1 MKPIDQTLKFGKQA
15 RDKITGFTGILVAR
29 NTFIFGCDQWGIAPK
44 ISSEGKRLETEY
56 FDDGRIEI
64 IGDGINPSE
73 VQSKP
78 IIEQKQESKIETP
91 QKVNNPL
98 GINQYSGCD
107 GNHKI

>member
-1 MKPIDQTLKFGKQA
+1 MDQTLKFGKLA
-15 RDKITGFTGILVAR
+15 KDKITGFTGILVAR

-44 ISSEGKRLETEY
+44 ITSEGKRLETEY

-78 IIEQKQESKIETP
+78 IIETRLISKPKPKPDIP
-91 QKVNNPL
+91 SKFIDKSSYGGSD
-98 GINQYSGCD
+98 GI
-107 GNHKI
+107 HKI